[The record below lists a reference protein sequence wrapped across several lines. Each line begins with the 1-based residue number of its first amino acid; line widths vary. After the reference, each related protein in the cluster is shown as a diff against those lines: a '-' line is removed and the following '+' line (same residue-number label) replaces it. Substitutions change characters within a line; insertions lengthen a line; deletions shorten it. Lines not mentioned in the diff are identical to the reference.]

1 VRLESQ
7 RRRSLSSVS
16 AYPLAPLP
24 LLFHVP
30 THPFKSE
37 ILIVYCHV
45 ITKLITLNRA
55 AATACGGAVGIH
67 AAAIWQLGQCDWPCL
82 ISCFNPHLR
91 AV

>member
-1 VRLESQ
+1 MRLESQ

-24 LLFHVP
+24 LLFRVP

-45 ITKLITLNRA
+45 ITKPTTLYRRA
-55 AATACGGAVGIH
+55 AATPCCGAVRMGPPS
-67 AAAIWQLGQCDWPCL
+67 G
-82 ISCFNPHLR
+82 S
-91 AV
+91 VGK